1 MSQYELLTIG
11 NPKTAKGKMD
21 PNYLLALT
29 HAGLKAVLVMF
40 ILGLAIRVI
49 QPL

>member
-1 MSQYELLTIG
+1 
-11 NPKTAKGKMD
+11 MD

-29 HAGLKAVLVMF
+29 HAGIKAVLVMF
-40 ILGLAIRVI
+40 VLGLTIRVL